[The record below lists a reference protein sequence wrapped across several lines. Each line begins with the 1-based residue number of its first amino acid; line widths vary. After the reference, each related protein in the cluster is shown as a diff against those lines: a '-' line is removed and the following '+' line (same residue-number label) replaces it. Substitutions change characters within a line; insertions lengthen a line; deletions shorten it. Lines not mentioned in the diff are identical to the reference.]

1 MRLPNKITS
10 YKESILSKMPI
21 LLKKLSSKS
30 YTAVDL
36 YNEVRGDI
44 TISDYQDT
52 LVALYALGKIKL
64 VGEVVYYVERN
75 ILW

>member
-10 YKESILSKMPI
+10 YKESIISKMPI
-21 LLKKLSSKS
+21 LLKKLNTKS
-30 YTAVDL
+30 YSVVDL
-36 YNEVRGDI
+36 YNEVRNDVS
-44 TISDYQDT
+44 ISDYQDT

-64 VGEVVYYVERN
+64 VGEVIYYVERN